1 MSVSAYRLTGT
12 IAGGSVRCM
21 AYAERSGIAALGL
34 LTAAAFAVGVVASA
48 SLALALEPHPDLDVR
63 FGVAVSDAM
72 TDEQF
77 LDRLMMAESAGRD
90 DAKNPLSTAVGPYQ
104 FINATFLDLARRH
117 FSAETASLTTPQ
129 ILALRTDR
137 AFARRAAAIYTA
149 ENARQLAAAGQ
160 PVTYP
165 HLRLAFLVGPV
176 GAVRVLQAPGET
188 RVATLLGAPVIRAN
202 PFMSGLTAAGLV
214 ARSARDLKLS
224 PDAPAAASQP
234 FAVPR
239 AKLAALVVPPADGQS
254 QAAPKKPAAP
264 KINVRCNLD
273 LASCRKWVAL
283 QTKAAKT
290 REAPPKRI
298 KAASL
303 R

>member
-1 MSVSAYRLTGT
+1 MAGSAFRLTGT
-12 IAGGSVRCM
+12 IASGSVRRM
-21 AYAERSGIAALGL
+21 AYAERLTTAALGL
-34 LTAAAFAVGVVASA
+34 LAAATFAVLSV
-48 SLALALEPHPDLDVR
+48 SLAAALEPHPDLDVR
-63 FGVAVSDAM
+63 FGVAASEAM
-72 TDEQF
+72 TDETF
-77 LDRLMMAESAGRD
+77 LDLLMMAESAGRD

-117 FSAETASLTTPQ
+117 FSAETAALTTPQ
-129 ILALRTDR
+129 VLALRTDR
-137 AFARRAAAIYTA
+137 AFARRAAAIYTS
-149 ENARQLAAAGQ
+149 ENARQLAAAGL

-176 GAVRVLQAPGET
+176 GAIKVLQAPADT
-188 RVATLLGAPVIRAN
+188 RVAALLGASVIRAN

-224 PDAPAAASQP
+224 PDAPAVASAA
-234 FAVPR
+234 FGAPR
-239 AKLAALVVPPADGQS
+239 AKLAALVVPPADGQA

-290 REAPPKRI
+290 REAPPKRT